1 MTQHHASGAAASGG
15 IALVLGLLLLA
26 AISLLAVM
34 AANGML
40 LQRRM
45 AANDADRGRALQ
57 NADLATAAARA
68 WLDSRAD
75 VERQAGCQVG
85 CVLPPAIHAGG
96 ALPADPEFE
105 SAAWWRSNG
114 VAVASH
120 PETGDPLGTPAPL
133 AGEAWWLIE
142 ESHIEPFG
150 ESVAGPAVGAVGY
163 YRIFGRGSGIQSG
176 SVAVTEAV
184 VARPWEGSY
193 QPAPYPQQAD
203 APDFC
208 RQFDAAVPCGQLAWR
223 QRK

>member
-1 MTQHHASGAAASGG
+1 MVRRAAGPAPMSG

-45 AANDADRGRALQ
+45 AANYADRSRALQ

-75 VERQAGCQVG
+75 IERQAGCQAN

-96 ALPADPEFE
+96 VLPDDPEFA
-105 SAAWWRSNG
+105 SAAWWRSD
-114 VAVASH
+114 AVAATAH
-120 PETGDPLGTPAPL
+120 PESGDALGLFAPL
-133 AGEAWWLIE
+133 EGEAWWLIE
-142 ESHIEPFG
+142 ELQVEPFA
-150 ESVAGPAVGAVGY
+150 ESVAGPVIAAVGY
-163 YRIFGRGSGIQSG
+163 YRIFGRGSGIQAS
-176 SVAVTEAV
+176 SVAVTESV

-193 QPAPYPQQAD
+193 QPAPYPPRSDSPA
-203 APDFC
+203 FC